1 MLGRHR
7 VRNYRRN
14 ARFVMDARQHCRP
27 LDRNERARILFM
39 AKALERATKPAGG
52 RNGVLGEIGLR
63 VLEVLLWRFHRA
75 KDGYCAPSY
84 TCLQAATGLCRQSIA
99 NALKRLEASGI
110 LKIARRLVREVIDGV
125 MVTRQASNLYSV
137 HEPAE
142 HADQLPVRNHGQR
155 QFPRPGI
162 GAFMKKLGL
171 PWKHSRITLDNAR
184 HFGMRGSILEDGV
197 HQVAPCGVPL

>member
-1 MLGRHR
+1 
-7 VRNYRRN
+7 
-14 ARFVMDARQHCRP
+14 
-27 LDRNERARILFM
+27 M
-39 AKALERATKPAGG
+39 ASWASVVGLAVLKAL
-52 RNGVLGEIGLR
+52 
-63 VLEVLLWRFHRA
+63 LLRFHRA
-75 KDGYCAPSY
+75 SDGMCCPSY

-99 NALKRLEASGI
+99 NGLKRLEAAGI
-110 LKIARRLVREVIDGV
+110 LKITQRLVRETIKAGSFVV
-125 MVTRQASNLYSV
+125 QAVRQASNLYSV

-142 HADQLPVRNHGQR
+142 HAGQLPVRAPAGR